1 MAQLSIVAA
10 VVLVQ
15 LVTVASQHIE
25 PVLLLVRLE
34 VATIAEQNIGV
45 GIEIFQWYY
54 AMVEIDGLGQDVI
67 SRAILMDYSVM

>member
-1 MAQLSIVAA
+1 MAQLSIVVA
-10 VVLVQ
+10 VVLAQ

-25 PVLLLVRLE
+25 PALLLVRLE
-34 VATIAEQNIGV
+34 VVTTAEQSIGV